1 MRKRVAVVTGGY
13 SSEREISLKSGT
25 EVYRHIDRSKY
36 DVFLIRIDPEGWFF
50 YPDDGAF
57 IPVSRDDFSFIRRG
71 EKMHMDCVFI
81 AIHGTP
87 GEDGKLQ
94 GYFDL
99 INIPYTSC
107 GQTTSC
113 ITFNKFFANKIA
125 RALGVRTAESRY
137 FWNGAVID
145 PAEVVASLG
154 LPCFVKPNNGGSSV
168 GVSRVDTIGELEQ
181 AVEKAF
187 QQDREIVIEQ
197 FIPGFE
203 ITCGMIRYK
212 NKYIVFPLTEI
223 ISKNTFFDYEA
234 KYTDGMAQEI
244 TPARVN
250 DTLRDQCQDLSCFLY
265 KQLNCRGIVRF
276 DFIVSNDELYFLEV
290 NTIPGL
296 TPKSIVPKMARCMGL
311 SLTTLYSMA
320 IEEAMEYK
328 RSEIP
333 DQRR

>member
-1 MRKRVAVVTGGY
+1 MTMGKRVAVVTGGY
-13 SSEREISLKSGT
+13 SSEREISLKSGA

-36 DVFLIRIDPEGWFF
+36 DVFLLRIDPEGWFF
-50 YPDDGAF
+50 CPDNGAN
-57 IPVSRDDFSFIRRG
+57 IPVSREDFSFIYQG
-71 EKMHMDCVFI
+71 ERIRMDCVFI

-94 GYFDL
+94 GYLDL
-99 INIPYTSC
+99 LNIPYTSC
-107 GQTTSC
+107 GPTTSSV
-113 ITFNKFFANKIA
+113 TFNKFFTNKIA

-137 FWNGAVID
+137 FWNGEAVD
-145 PAEVVASLG
+145 PVEVVETVG

-168 GVSRVDTIGELEQ
+168 GVSRVDTIGDIER
-181 AVEKAF
+181 AVAKAF
-187 QQDREIVIEQ
+187 LQDREIVIEQ

-203 ITCGMIRYK
+203 ITCGMIRHK

-250 DTLRDQCQDLSCFLY
+250 DTLRDQCQDLSGFLY

-276 DFIVSNDELYFLEV
+276 DYIVSHDDLYFLEV

-296 TPKSIVPKMARCMGL
+296 TPNSIVPKMAHCMGL
-311 SLTTLYSMA
+311 SLTTLYNMA
-320 IEEAMEYK
+320 IEEALG
-328 RSEIP
+328 
-333 DQRR
+333 DQKQ